1 MAVETRS
8 TSSAVAA
15 KQDVNEL
22 VGNLNTVM
30 ETLGESSSALT
41 ELIMEMRDVRKSQ
54 QFLSEQYEDMQ
65 RTLQSLLKN

>member
-1 MAVETRS
+1 VETRS